1 MKKNKI
7 INVIVYL
14 LVVAGIVVFVNLKTE
29 NSLASIY
36 KIFNP
41 CEAGNIN
48 NCTDIELQ
56 KLIEKSLE

>member
-1 MKKNKI
+1 MKQNKI
-7 INVIVYL
+7 INFIVYL
-14 LVVAGIVVFVNLKTE
+14 LVVVGIVTFVNLKTE

-36 KIFNP
+36 KVFNP